1 MNPTGV
7 FMVQKTQQ
15 AIRALEGARLRAA
28 RERTLL
34 ALALVVSRV
43 DVNQLVKPLPSVRA
57 AMVRLRSETERH
69 AAKLAAEQ
77 VARYQAEP
85 RSTQSANE
93 LNETI
98 RACRGIFPREA
109 AVLRRALGAERV
121 DADTTDRS

>member
-43 DVNQLVKPLPSVRA
+43 DVNQLVKSLPSVRA

-77 VARYQAEP
+77 VARYQVEP
-85 RSTQSANE
+85 RSTQSSNE

-109 AVLRRALGAERV
+109 AVLRRALGADWV